1 LGRIKIYRFCKK
13 KNPQQE
19 PFSTVSGGISNLN
32 AQVHRLPS
40 QQDFFQQKATVLV
53 SHGWKT
59 APSGSPVERLVGQ
72 LSLLCSTPDKK

>member
-1 LGRIKIYRFCKK
+1 MAITSFSAIQKYRY
-13 KNPQQE
+13 
-19 PFSTVSGGISNLN
+19 VGGISNLN